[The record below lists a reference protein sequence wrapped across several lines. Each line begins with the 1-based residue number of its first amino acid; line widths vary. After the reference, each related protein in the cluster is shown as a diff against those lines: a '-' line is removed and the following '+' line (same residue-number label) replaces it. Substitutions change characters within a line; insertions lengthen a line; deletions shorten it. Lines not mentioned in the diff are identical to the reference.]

1 MRVSKHTPGPW
12 KVKVISGGFTE
23 DGDIIGEFRGI
34 FPTKE
39 LSIPEM
45 KANARLM
52 EASPELYEALEC
64 LLDEQNGLP
73 LLNREKQYNK
83 AVETA
88 RKALAKAKAK
98 DEGEE

>member
-1 MRVSKHTPGPW
+1 MGKHTHGAW
-12 KVKVISGGFTE
+12 EVKAISGEFTE

-52 EASPELYEALEC
+52 EASPKLYEALKF
-64 LLDEQNGLP
+64 L
-73 LLNREKQYNK
+73 
-83 AVETA
+83 VEFMTCIDRPSNSEESRDIA
-88 RKALAKAKAK
+88 IANAEKALAEAEGR
-98 DEGEE
+98 DEGE